1 MQQSDEEAERWWLRA
16 GEGRVQRAEG
26 ESDEEGGEEDSVVR
40 AQNTLGM
47 FYSQQESLNIKK
59 VFLITTACS
68 LLVSILNT
76 SHQSIHWHSRAAE
89 NGHLESMG
97 ELTNTYCHIV

>member
-1 MQQSDEEAERWWLRA
+1 MQQSEEEAERWWLRA

-59 VFLITTACS
+59 VLLITNS
-68 LLVSILNT
+68 LLI
-76 SHQSIHWHSRAAE
+76 I
-89 NGHLESMG
+89 
-97 ELTNTYCHIV
+97 Y